1 MGPNIRGR
9 YRVGVQKKQRCIQKK
24 TKGMQAGHGNLGTRS
39 RLWSLF
45 LIFPIAAVPTMIFYF
60 WYGEWLHIV
69 LICLLYLQLLC
80 RSSE

>member
-1 MGPNIRGR
+1 
-9 YRVGVQKKQRCIQKK
+9 
-24 TKGMQAGHGNLGTRS
+24 MQAGHGNLGTRS

-80 RSSE
+80 RSSEQADDTAPMMLREYTK